1 MPNGRRFRFQLC
13 RVANSGKIDFCRSQ
27 KKCVQRRRRILRL
40 NHKLSLVKGKICRK
54 LNLKNNLAI
63 SLFLLPSQTIIEAH
77 SRKSRVLTPSNCNY
91 NSFFFIKSLH
101 IESAVSFERKNRLT
115 FGNKITAD
123 VSSLIRPRYRFDVKK
138 CFKKFK
144 SDFKIYIILLAKKN
158 SYLFDSRIRTFH
170 KTGVATYLPLRDV
183 KSDFIFKNKSIF
195 TFTDTGLDTQRFDKK
210 N

>member
-27 KKCVQRRRRILRL
+27 KKCVHRRRRILRL

-63 SLFLLPSQTIIEAH
+63 SLFLLPSKTIIKVH
-77 SRKSRVLTPSNCNY
+77 SRKSRVLTPSNY
-91 NSFFFIKSLH
+91 NNSFFIKSLH

-144 SDFKIYIILLAKKN
+144 SDLKIYIILLAKKIVI
-158 SYLFDSRIRTFH
+158 YLIHEFEHFIKQALQPIFPCETSNVILFSKINRF
-170 KTGVATYLPLRDV
+170 LRSPTQGLIHRDL
-183 KSDFIFKNKSIF
+183 IKN
-195 TFTDTGLDTQRFDKK
+195 
-210 N
+210 